1 MRKARQPP
9 LPPPG
14 SRDVLSLSKA
24 FPAKRSIG
32 GAEDAPARLHP
43 CSQGGEDGMGRGD
56 AGMGRG
62 WDGGM
67 RGRDEERLGWR
78 EERLGWR
85 DERLGWGHE
94 RQLGWRMRSWDGGDE
109 AGTKDERPGWD
120 QKAAPSCLFPT
131 HPGMHPS
138 FSGSRASLQPPRHM
152 SAPGINTQTK
162 NLKAKSKC
170 GLKQK
175 IWGFSPSLLQA

>member
-43 CSQGGEDGMGRGD
+43 CSQGGEDGMGRG
-56 AGMGRG
+56 

-85 DERLGWGHE
+85 
-94 RQLGWRMRSWDGGDE
+94 DE

-175 IWGFSPSLLQA
+175 IWGFSLSLLQA